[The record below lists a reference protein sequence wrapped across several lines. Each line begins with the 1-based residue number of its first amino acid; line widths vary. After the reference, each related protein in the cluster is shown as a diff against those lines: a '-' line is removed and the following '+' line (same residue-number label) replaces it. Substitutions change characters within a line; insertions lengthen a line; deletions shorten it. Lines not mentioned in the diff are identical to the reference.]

1 MAKEKL
7 TRIDIMM
14 KRIFA
19 HFASIPLVLPVL
31 LSHATRPKLSD
42 DVRFNLCEYYTEQ
55 GVGQGGPR
63 GSHSTFEYKF
73 VFNQRAAR
81 VPSVNSVLVC
91 NAQGENEGP

>member
-1 MAKEKL
+1 M

-19 HFASIPLVLPVL
+19 HFALGERAKERKGAGCHVP
-31 LSHATRPKLSD
+31 RQKLSD

-55 GVGQGGPR
+55 GVGQGRPR
-63 GSHSTFEYKF
+63 GSHSTFENKF

-81 VPSVNSVLVC
+81 VPSVVLNSVLVC

>member
-42 DVRFNLCEYYTEQ
+42 DVRFNLCEKEHHTSSSVHQ
-55 GVGQGGPR
+55 FSIHIP
-63 GSHSTFEYKF
+63 HWITFE
-73 VFNQRAAR
+73 
-81 VPSVNSVLVC
+81 LVGMHSLIIC
-91 NAQGENEGP
+91 VVMQLLM